1 MAWQQ
6 VKVKV
11 GKNSLDGMLED
22 DHLQIPK
29 MEIGDSINI
38 NGKDVKVVSW
48 NTILGGD
55 MVRLNLAVA
64 SKDKKGEMSEDE
76 SDKG

>member
-11 GKNSLDGMLED
+11 GKKSLDGMLED
-22 DHLQIPK
+22 DHLEIPH

-64 SKDKKGEMSEDE
+64 SKDNKGEMSEDE